1 MWHRICRN
9 MNLVCSKRK
18 MQSVCYACVCMC
30 VWVYMCLFL
39 GTRAWVG
46 PNEDSEKMG
55 TVNSTHGLLA
65 WLGPTPETSA
75 SRASNIIEIVFCGLT
90 NRRSTGLSTSPETQ
104 TLLILIQYSWHSRNC
119 KDRSPLSNLDSN
131 QRKQATG
138 FFPFHFPLMH
148 ENYGA
153 TLNSA
158 CLP

>member
-1 MWHRICRN
+1 MVPTKILKRWGQLTQRN
-9 MNLVCSKRK
+9 
-18 MQSVCYACVCMC
+18 
-30 VWVYMCLFL
+30 
-39 GTRAWVG
+39 
-46 PNEDSEKMG
+46 
-55 TVNSTHGLLA
+55 GLLA
-65 WLGPTPETSA
+65 WLGPTPEISA

-119 KDRSPLSNLDSN
+119 KDTSPLSNLDSN

-158 CLP
+158 SLPQAGPVVGCNLTRNPWQNFSL